1 MKGPFILL
9 ESVLKNA
16 KEIQLT
22 YCEVSTFYHPQIP
35 DQLLYAE
42 KAILTRLPS
51 KNHKVCCR
59 EEPKLY
65 FSHFSEVKHSKQ
77 ELYFEEII
85 FRNCAN
91 ESKNVIFLEE
101 NLV

>member
-22 YCEVSTFYHPQIP
+22 YCVCEVSSFYHPQIP

-59 EEPKLY
+59 DPTRDVWIQ
-65 FSHFSEVKHSKQ
+65 FFIKQ
-77 ELYFEEII
+77 
-85 FRNCAN
+85 
-91 ESKNVIFLEE
+91 K
-101 NLV
+101 